1 DGFWAALAVD
11 QTSQR
16 VQGVLNIGM
25 TTENSGSTRSWA
37 TRGLQRPGSTFL
49 TWRLYPRRAGEISA
63 DGTRRRTKRPIAES
77 AGRRRLANPS
87 RRRMFTVLK

>member
-1 DGFWAALAVD
+1 MRPSKFEASHLRRDGAVDDARMMGVDGFWAALAVD

-37 TRGLQRPGSTFL
+37 TRGLHRPGSTFL
-49 TWRLYPRRAGEISA
+49 T
-63 DGTRRRTKRPIAES
+63 
-77 AGRRRLANPS
+77 
-87 RRRMFTVLK
+87 